1 MSENKH
7 TTDGPV
13 RQPRLQSD
21 SVLETLGRHV
31 SIRRYRGE
39 DIAEETLE
47 RLWAAAQRAPTSS
60 NMQAYSLVVVRD
72 AGRKERLAEL
82 AGKQRHVAECP
93 VFTAICAD
101 IRRLRRACEGHDA
114 RLAQNTEN
122 TLVATID
129 AALLGMSL
137 CLAAESIGL
146 GAVMIGGMRNQPAAV
161 AAELGLPKGVYV
173 AFGLCLGWPAEEPP
187 QKPRLPL
194 SVIVHREQYDEAAL
208 ESELHQYDAALADHY
223 RDEGRQSPDAAWSGV
238 IARGFSRPRRAD
250 LRPTLEELGF
260 SFE

>member
-1 MSENKH
+1 MQE
-7 TTDGPV
+7 
-13 RQPRLQSD
+13 QSA

-31 SIRRYRGE
+31 SIRRYRDE
-39 DIAEETLE
+39 DIAEATLE

-161 AAELGLPKGVYV
+161 AAELGLPPGVYV

-208 ESELHQYDAALADHY
+208 DRELREYDAALADHY
-223 RDEGRQSPDAAWSGV
+223 RSEGRKSPDAAWSGV

>member
-1 MSENKH
+1 MQGESA
-7 TTDGPV
+7 
-13 RQPRLQSD
+13 

-31 SIRRYRGE
+31 SIRQYQER
-39 DIAEETLE
+39 DISEETLE
-47 RLWAAAQRAPTSS
+47 QLWAAAQRAPTSS

-72 AGRKERLAEL
+72 RARKERLAEL
-82 AGKQRHVAECP
+82 AGGQRHVAECP

-101 IRRLRRACEGHDA
+101 VRRLQRACERHGE

-146 GAVMIGGMRNQPAAV
+146 GAVMIGGMRNRPAEV
-161 AAELGLPKGVYV
+161 AAELALPSGVYV
-173 AFGLCLGWPAEEPP
+173 TFGLCLGWPAEAPP

-194 SVIVHREQYDEAAL
+194 SSIVHREQYDDGALDAAL
-208 ESELHQYDAALADHY
+208 GEYDAALAAHY
-223 RDEGRQSPDAAWSGV
+223 RDEGRKSPDAAWSGV
-238 IARGFSRPRRAD
+238 VARGFGRPRRGD
-250 LRPTLEELGF
+250 LRQRLEELGF

>member
-1 MSENKH
+1 MQGESA
-7 TTDGPV
+7 
-13 RQPRLQSD
+13 

-31 SIRRYRGE
+31 SIRTYQER
-39 DIAEETLE
+39 DISEETLE
-47 RLWAAAQRAPTSS
+47 QLWAAAQRAPTSS

-72 AGRKERLAEL
+72 GARKERLAEL
-82 AGKQRHVAECP
+82 AGGQRHVAECP

-101 IRRLRRACEGHDA
+101 IRRLRRACERHGE

-146 GAVMIGGMRNQPAAV
+146 GAVMIGGMRNRPAEV
-161 AAELGLPKGVYV
+161 ATELALPSGVYV
-173 AFGLCLGWPAEEPP
+173 TFGLCLGWPAEAPA

-194 SVIVHREQYDEAAL
+194 SSIVHREQYDDGALDEAL
-208 ESELHQYDAALADHY
+208 GEYDAALAAHY
-223 RDEGRQSPDAAWSGV
+223 RDEGRKSPDAAWSGV
-238 IARGFSRPRRAD
+238 VARGFGRPRRGD
-250 LRPTLEELGF
+250 LRERLEEMGF